1 MRKMLFQTSLNA
13 NLKRWTN
20 LSVLVLLLFLSGCAS
35 GPPPEAFRMST
46 TALEDR
52 QMQSRRFDSLDEAS
66 LLAASVGVLQDLG
79 YALDISNADLG
90 VLTAS
95 KELDASNSGQI
106 AAMILLAALGGG
118 ATPVDD
124 DQKVRVCLV
133 VNRSLENEDSSIVR
147 ITISRF
153 IWNTQGQITR
163 AETLNDPELY
173 QAFFEKLSKSTFLE
187 AHKI

>member
-1 MRKMLFQTSLNA
+1 
-13 NLKRWTN
+13 
-20 LSVLVLLLFLSGCAS
+20 
-35 GPPPEAFRMST
+35 MST

-52 QMQSRRFDSLDEAS
+52 QMQSRRFDSLNEAS

-95 KELDASNSGQI
+95 KQLDASNAGQM

-118 ATPVDD
+118 STPIDD
-124 DQKVRVCLV
+124 DQKVRVCIV
-133 VNRSLENEDSSIVR
+133 VNESLENKGSSIVR

-153 IWNTQGQITR
+153 IWNTHGQITR
-163 AETLNDPELY
+163 AETLQEPELY

-187 AHKI
+187 AHNI